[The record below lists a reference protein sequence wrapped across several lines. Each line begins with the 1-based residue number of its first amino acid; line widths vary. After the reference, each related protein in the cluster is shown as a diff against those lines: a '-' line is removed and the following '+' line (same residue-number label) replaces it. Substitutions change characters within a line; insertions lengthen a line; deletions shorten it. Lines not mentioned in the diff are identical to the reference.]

1 MKLELRIARRRFVHL
16 GDRLLAI
23 GRIRSGT
30 LTVEEAAA
38 EIGVAAEDVIAWQR
52 QHAFERL
59 VSVEEIRSPRSAQV
73 QRLARRAERLA
84 GLVTDTER
92 ELRELHQELLRG
104 TIASNE
110 PFAAE
115 GEGTKKVE

>member
-1 MKLELRIARRRFVHL
+1 MRLESRVARKRFVHL

-23 GRIRSGT
+23 GRIRRGV
-30 LTVEEAAA
+30 LTVAQAAA
-38 EIGVAAEDVIAWQR
+38 DLGVTTEDVIGWQQ

-59 VSVEEIRSPRSAQV
+59 VSIEDIRSPSSARV
-73 QRLARRAERLA
+73 QRLARRTEQLA
-84 GLVTDTER
+84 SLVADTER

-104 TIASNE
+104 AVASNE

-115 GEGTKKVE
+115 GGDTKKVE

>member
-1 MKLELRIARRRFVHL
+1 MRLESRIARKRFVHL
-16 GDRLLAI
+16 GDRLLAV
-23 GRIRSGT
+23 GRIRRGM
-30 LTVEEAAA
+30 LTIEQAAA
-38 EIGVAAEDVIAWQR
+38 ELGVEPAEVTAWQR

-59 VSVEEIRSPRSAQV
+59 VSVEEIRSPSSAHV

-84 GLVTDTER
+84 GLVADTER

-104 TIASNE
+104 AIASNE

-115 GEGTKKVE
+115 AVDSKKVE

>member
-1 MKLELRIARRRFVHL
+1 MKLESRIARRRFVHL

-38 EIGVAAEDVIAWQR
+38 ELGVANEDVIGWQR
-52 QHAFERL
+52 QHAFERM
-59 VSVEEIRSPRSAQV
+59 VCVEDIRSPRSAHV

-84 GLVTDTER
+84 GLVADTER

-104 TIASNE
+104 VIASNE
-110 PFAAE
+110 PFGTE
-115 GEGTKKVE
+115 GGDAKKVE

>member
-1 MKLELRIARRRFVHL
+1 MRLESRIARRRFVHL

-23 GRIRSGT
+23 GRIHSGA

-38 EIGVAAEDVIAWQR
+38 ELGVAPDEVIAWQR

-59 VSVEEIRSPRSAQV
+59 VSVEEIRSPRSAQME
-73 QRLARRAERLA
+73 RLARRAERLA
-84 GLVTDTER
+84 GLVADTER

-104 TIASNE
+104 AVASNE
-110 PFAAE
+110 PFGTE
-115 GEGTKKVE
+115 GADAKKVE